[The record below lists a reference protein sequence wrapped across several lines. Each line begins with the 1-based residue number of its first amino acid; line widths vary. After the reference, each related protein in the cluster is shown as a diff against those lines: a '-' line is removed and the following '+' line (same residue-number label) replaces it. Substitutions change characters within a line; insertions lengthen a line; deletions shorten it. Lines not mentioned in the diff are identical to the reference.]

1 VPAWSTRRASV
12 CVPDSEVREEMLLDC
27 ARREEVGVGER
38 LFGQN
43 AEEPSIWFNHEA
55 LLSV

>member
-1 VPAWSTRRASV
+1 
-12 CVPDSEVREEMLLDC
+12 VREEMLLDC